1 MTGFAA
7 TPDTASVLDVVVQ
20 DAAAPGA
27 GSCKDPDAAAA
38 IPAGPIPAADEED
51 ELLLQTGWHT
61 ARCALSLP
69 EAHASISVPQKQTP
83 WRMLLAFAGCGTIIS
98 VGYM

>member
-1 MTGFAA
+1 MAGCEGRS
-7 TPDTASVLDVVVQ
+7 DTANMLDVVVEGTAAP
-20 DAAAPGA
+20 AAA
-27 GSCKDPDAAAA
+27 SCKDPGMAAN
-38 IPAGPIPAADEED
+38 PVRPMPAADAED

-69 EAHASISVPQKQTP
+69 EAHASISMPQKPTP
-83 WRMLLAFAGCGTIIS
+83 WRTLLAFAGCGTIIS